1 MAAHFRRR
9 LQLLELIPRGR
20 KVSASELRR
29 RLEDRGFRV
38 NLHTVQRDL
47 AEFEQVRLIDGDG
60 AKPEGWQWNRLLPPR
75 QIPAMSPLTALALY
89 LVAQAH
95 VRRWPPVLGR
105 QLQSQLA
112 MAEQVLA
119 GCDGGGEDWR
129 QRIAV
134 VPVGPERLPARV
146 DDQVF
151 AAVCEALLHRRQLQA
166 TCESAR
172 GGLRETRVLNPF
184 GLVMRD
190 EVVDL
195 VALCEGG
202 DQPCRFAL
210 PGMQAARVLDT
221 PAQALPGFSLQ
232 DYLRREKTFPCP
244 EGRQV
249 RLVLRAAPIL
259 ARQLHERPLAAD
271 QRIRPMDDGG
281 FRVSARVALTDELRR
296 WLRSWGRAVE
306 VLRPA
311 DLRREFARECAE
323 LATRHAGAAAA
334 R

>member
-75 QIPAMSPLTALALY
+75 LIPAMSPLTALALY

-119 GCDGGGEDWR
+119 GCDGGSVSRSSPWARSGSRPGWTIR
-129 QRIAV
+129 SSPPCAKPCCIGASCRPPAK
-134 VPVGPERLPARV
+134 VPG
-146 DDQVF
+146 
-151 AAVCEALLHRRQLQA
+151 AA
-166 TCESAR
+166 S
-172 GGLRETRVLNPF
+172 G
-184 GLVMRD
+184 
-190 EVVDL
+190 
-195 VALCEGG
+195 
-202 DQPCRFAL
+202 
-210 PGMQAARVLDT
+210 
-221 PAQALPGFSLQ
+221 
-232 DYLRREKTFPCP
+232 
-244 EGRQV
+244 
-249 RLVLRAAPIL
+249 
-259 ARQLHERPLAAD
+259 
-271 QRIRPMDDGG
+271 
-281 FRVSARVALTDELRR
+281 
-296 WLRSWGRAVE
+296 
-306 VLRPA
+306 RPA
-311 DLRREFARECAE
+311 SS
-323 LATRHAGAAAA
+323 TPSVW
-334 R
+334 